1 MRTSVKFIL
10 MFVLLMLSFSISG
23 NALNITECSY
33 KSVNSCQVSASS
45 LDTNYSYRYGSD
57 ITGFD
62 KSQTLSV
69 SDVELCFKPVSE
81 TYSSNNLRL
90 RRILEDSDLFKDT
103 MRKWCLVRENLLV
116 LDQSKSYYSDKDP
129 HYASISCHYYIF
141 ALRRILI

>member
-23 NALNITECSY
+23 NALNITECSH

-69 SDVELCFKPVSE
+69 SDVELGLNLFLKHTLLITSVCAEFLKILTFSKTPCVSGA
-81 TYSSNNLRL
+81 
-90 RRILEDSDLFKDT
+90 
-103 MRKWCLVRENLLV
+103 W
-116 LDQSKSYYSDKDP
+116 
-129 HYASISCHYYIF
+129 
-141 ALRRILI
+141 

>member
-1 MRTSVKFIL
+1 MR
-10 MFVLLMLSFSISG
+10 IS
-23 NALNITECSY
+23 
-33 KSVNSCQVSASS
+33 SS

-69 SDVELCFKPVSE
+69 SDVELGFKPVSE

>member
-23 NALNITECSY
+23 NALNITECSH

-62 KSQTLSV
+62 KSQTLMLNWVLNLFLKHTLLITSV
-69 SDVELCFKPVSE
+69 CAEFLKILTFSKTPCVSGA
-81 TYSSNNLRL
+81 
-90 RRILEDSDLFKDT
+90 
-103 MRKWCLVRENLLV
+103 W
-116 LDQSKSYYSDKDP
+116 
-129 HYASISCHYYIF
+129 
-141 ALRRILI
+141 

>member
-23 NALNITECSY
+23 NALNITECSH

-45 LDTNYSYRYGSD
+45 LDANYSYRYGSD

-69 SDVELCFKPVSE
+69 SDVELGFKPVSE

-103 MRKWCLVRENLLV
+103 MRK
-116 LDQSKSYYSDKDP
+116 
-129 HYASISCHYYIF
+129 
-141 ALRRILI
+141 

>member
-23 NALNITECSY
+23 NALNITECSH

-45 LDTNYSYRYGSD
+45 LDANYSYRYGSD
-57 ITGFD
+57 IIGFD

-69 SDVELCFKPVSE
+69 SDVELGFKPVSE

-90 RRILEDSDLFKDT
+90 RRILEDSDLFKLPLLHFCFET
-103 MRKWCLVRENLLV
+103 YSYLIPNLLYCCV
-116 LDQSKSYYSDKDP
+116 
-129 HYASISCHYYIF
+129 
-141 ALRRILI
+141 

>member
-1 MRTSVKFIL
+1 

-23 NALNITECSY
+23 NALNITECSH

-62 KSQTLSV
+62 KSQILSV
-69 SDVELCFKPVSE
+69 SDVELGFKPVSE

-103 MRKWCLVRENLLV
+103 MRKWCLVMREFV
-116 LDQSKSYYSDKDP
+116 GIRPK
-129 HYASISCHYYIF
+129 
-141 ALRRILI
+141 